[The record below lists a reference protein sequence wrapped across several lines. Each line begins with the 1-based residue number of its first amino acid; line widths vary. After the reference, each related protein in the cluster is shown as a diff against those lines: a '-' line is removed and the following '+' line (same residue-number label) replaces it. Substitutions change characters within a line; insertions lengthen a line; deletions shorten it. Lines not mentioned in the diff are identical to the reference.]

1 GGAGGGS
8 VTAARLV
15 HVIDDDAAVRDALD
29 ALLGSAG
36 LEVRTYATAV
46 DFLDRLA
53 AAAPGCVVSDVQMPG
68 VSGLELLH
76 RLEDRRGEFPM
87 IVLTGQAD
95 VPMAVEALQA
105 GAADFIEK
113 PFDSDRIIRSV
124 QAALARMS
132 ASSER
137 SQEKGVYGQRAEAL
151 SPREAE
157 VLDGLVAG
165 LSTKAIARNLGLSPR
180 TVDVYRGHVMSKMQ
194 AESLAELVRMVMI
207 VRGAG
212 G

>member
-1 GGAGGGS
+1 M
-8 VTAARLV
+8 TAARLV

>member
-1 GGAGGGS
+1 M
-8 VTAARLV
+8 TAARLV

-53 AAAPGCVVSDVQMPG
+53 AAPPGCVVSDVQMPG

>member
-1 GGAGGGS
+1 

-46 DFLDRLA
+46 DFLDGLA
-53 AAAPGCVVSDVQMPG
+53 ATPPGCVVSDVQMPG
-68 VSGLELLH
+68 LSGLELLH

-137 SQEKGVYGQRAEAL
+137 SQEKGVYGQRAEGL

>member
-1 GGAGGGS
+1 
-8 VTAARLV
+8 
-15 HVIDDDAAVRDALD
+15 
-29 ALLGSAG
+29 
-36 LEVRTYATAV
+36 
-46 DFLDRLA
+46 
-53 AAAPGCVVSDVQMPG
+53 
-68 VSGLELLH
+68 
-76 RLEDRRGEFPM
+76 
-87 IVLTGQAD
+87 
-95 VPMAVEALQA
+95 
-105 GAADFIEK
+105 
-113 PFDSDRIIRSV
+113 V

-137 SQEKGVYGQRAEAL
+137 SHEKGVYGQRAEAL

>member
-1 GGAGGGS
+1 